1 VKPHASAT
9 TLEQE
14 FHARALGI
22 AAKIMA
28 GIMMPLMIESIRK
41 MIQGDLEAI
50 KLHCAAKA

>member
-1 VKPHASAT
+1 LKPHASGT

-28 GIMMPLMIESIRK
+28 VIMIPLMIGSIRK
-41 MIQGDLEAI
+41 MIQGDLDAI
-50 KLHCAAKA
+50 KFHCETKA

>member
-1 VKPHASAT
+1 MPASAT

-28 GIMMPLMIESIRK
+28 GIMMPLMIGSIRK

-50 KLHCAAKA
+50 KLHCETKA